1 LGNSRQ
7 LFDNHRGRFWRRIRQ
22 DPAARRI
29 FEDAGFNFTGAAE
42 TAPTRT
48 LADGSVMQ
56 MTIDHMIE
64 RQTAPG
70 RALDPTN
77 LQIVTRRENT
87 VMLRQLHAQD
97 PFLSVPQPAT
107 P

>member
-1 LGNSRQ
+1 
-7 LFDNHRGRFWRRIRQ
+7 
-22 DPAARRI
+22 
-29 FEDAGFNFTGAAE
+29 
-42 TAPTRT
+42 
-48 LADGSVMQ
+48 MQ